1 VTAICGATSQIS
13 LLRVGTCVA
22 LASGMRLS
30 AEQLAVVLGGAG
42 SLPPAVI
49 DPKACTPSN
58 PSGQRIYTQ
67 SMGPDHS
74 GPSIEQKVN
83 DAYDKAMA
91 PWQTLNSLAGPWASL
106 AGATTLRPGK

>member
-1 VTAICGATSQIS
+1 MATGDGGSRRHRQIS
-13 LLRVGTCVA
+13 LLGAGTCVA

-30 AEQLAVVLGGAG
+30 ADQLATVLGGTG
-42 SLPPAVI
+42 NLPVSVI
-49 DPKACTPSN
+49 DPKACTSSN
-58 PSGQRIYTQ
+58 PSGKRIYTQ

-91 PWQTLNSLAGPWASL
+91 PWQTLNSL
-106 AGATTLRPGK
+106 